1 MLPED
6 PSGRARVRSFAQ
18 AVACEMP
25 PRFASQTR
33 DYVKRKFTTSARD
46 EWYAHWANQDLSML
60 EDWLSKDPSTGKFCH
75 CDTPTMADC
84 FLVPQLYTAKC
95 YDFLDLDAL
104 AILNGIDAQYAEH
117 QTFQKAVPNQQH
129 DVPTHW
135 RP

>member
-18 AVACEMP
+18 AVACEMH

-33 DYVKRKFTTSARD
+33 DYVKSKFTTSARE

-75 CDTPTMADC
+75 CDTPAVTVC
-84 FLVPQLYTAKC
+84 FLVPQLYAAKRC
-95 YDFLDLDAL
+95 DFLDLDAFPTL
-104 AILNGIDAQYAEH
+104 RGIDA
-117 QTFQKAVPNQQH
+117 
-129 DVPTHW
+129 
-135 RP
+135 